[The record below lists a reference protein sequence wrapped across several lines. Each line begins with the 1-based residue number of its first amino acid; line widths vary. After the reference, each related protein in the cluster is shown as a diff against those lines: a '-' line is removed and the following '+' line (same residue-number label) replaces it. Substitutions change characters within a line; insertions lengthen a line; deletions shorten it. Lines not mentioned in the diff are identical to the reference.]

1 MPALPPASYGHGGP
15 TCFDKMK
22 MGFTI
27 GFCVGLASGALFG
40 GFSALRLVNRNGDCF
55 PRCCV
60 SDSGLILERDV
71 LEFDFYILNIIKC
84 ISAVW
89 ARNQFFSV

>member
-1 MPALPPASYGHGGP
+1 MPALPPASYGQGGP

-40 GFSALRLVNRNGDCF
+40 GFSALRLVN
-55 PRCCV
+55 
-60 SDSGLILERDV
+60 
-71 LEFDFYILNIIKC
+71 
-84 ISAVW
+84 
-89 ARNQFFSV
+89 